1 MIKLICCD
9 LDGTLLNAKK
19 EITKENKEAIKRFRS
34 LGGHFV
40 LATGRPLNGV
50 KRIIDELDLNDVTD
64 TTLTYNGGVIMENVS
79 KRVLAKT
86 CIKGSLVKEL
96 YYESKRLGTYFH
108 FFSEDNTLYTTEPNE
123 YTKVEETINQ
133 IHAITIDINEVLDDA
148 LFIKAMMVA
157 SKEVLDSIR
166 DKIDPKFS
174 FLEITRSSKIF
185 LEFHSK
191 EISKG
196 KGLLFLKDYYG
207 LKDNETMAIGDEEN
221 DLSMIK
227 ASFMGVAMANARDS
241 VKEAAKF
248 ITLDN
253 ESSGVAYAIEKLILE
268 KNKTAE

>member
-19 EITKENKEAIKRFRS
+19 EITKENKEAIAKFRA

-50 KRIIDELDLNDVTD
+50 KRIIEELDLTDACD

-79 KRVLAKT
+79 KRVLSKI

-108 FFSEDNTLYTTEPNE
+108 FFSEDNKLYTTEPNE
-123 YTKVEETINQ
+123 YTLVEETINQ
-133 IHAITIDINEVLDDA
+133 IHATTVDIETIDDEA

-157 SKEVLDSIR
+157 SKETLDSIR
-166 DKIDPKFS
+166 DKIDPKFN

-196 KGLLFLKDYYG
+196 KGLLFLKDYYH
-207 LKDNETMAIGDEEN
+207 LKDDETMALGDEEN

-227 ASFMGVAMANARDS
+227 AAYMGVAMENARDS

-253 ESSGVAYAIEKLILE
+253 ESSGVGYAINELIL
-268 KNKTAE
+268 KNKE

>member
-19 EITKENKEAIKRFRS
+19 EITKENKEAIAKFRS

-50 KRIIDELDLNDVTD
+50 KRIIEELDLTDSSD

-108 FFSEDNTLYTTEPNE
+108 FFSEDNTLYTTEPNP
-123 YTKVEETINQ
+123 YTLVEETINQ
-133 IHAITIDINEVLDDA
+133 IHAETIDINDVKDDQ
-148 LFIKAMMVA
+148 LYIKAMMVA

-166 DKIDPKFS
+166 DKVDPKFS

-196 KGLLFLKDYYG
+196 KGLLFLKDYYH
-207 LKDNETMAIGDEEN
+207 LSDDETMAIGDEEN

-227 ASFMGVAMANARDS
+227 AAFMGVAMADARDT
-241 VKEAAKF
+241 VKESAKF

-253 ESSGVAYAIEKLILE
+253 ESSGVAYAINELIL
-268 KNKTAE
+268 KDTK